1 MSKFLM
7 EQLEAQFKQL
17 EEKKDIILG
26 QEDDELEES
35 NVTSNMDGG
44 AGPPK
49 TPHAFVKSED
59 DLDDDHIEVLGYKKS
74 KESKQNFESIKKME
88 SRLESLIEATYRAY
102 RKDESMSNK
111 KKVNLA
117 IKEIN
122 RKLYEVEKLV
132 NQNTKLK
139 TEMGIDQGQFWES
152 TKVRFGKIS
161 ERMLKITRKIKDLGA

>member
-1 MSKFLM
+1 M
-7 EQLEAQFKQL
+7 EQLESKFRTFES
-17 EEKKDIILG
+17 EEEI
-26 QEDDELEES
+26 EEA
-35 NVTSNMDGG
+35 NVTGNMDGG
-44 AGPPK
+44 AGPIK
-49 TPHAFVKSED
+49 TPAAFAKSKDED
-59 DLDDDHIEVLGYKKS
+59 DLDTDHIEVLGYKKS
-74 KESKQNFESIKKME
+74 KKSKQHFESVKN
-88 SRLESLIEATYRAY
+88 LETKLENLIEATYRAY

-161 ERMLKITRKIKDLGA
+161 ERMLKISRKIKELGA

>member
-1 MSKFLM
+1 MSRYLLK
-7 EQLEAQFKQL
+7 
-17 EEKKDIILG
+17 
-26 QEDDELEES
+26 ELEDKFNQFELQEEEELDEA

-49 TPHAFVKSED
+49 TPHAFAKSED
-59 DLDDDHIEVLGYKKS
+59 DMDNDHIEVLGYKKS
-74 KESKQNFESIKKME
+74 KESKAHFESLSKLD
-88 SRLESLIEATYRAY
+88 SQLESLIEATYRAY
-102 RKDESMSNK
+102 RKDESMTAK

-122 RKLYEVEKLV
+122 RKLYEVEQLV

-139 TEMGIDQGQFWES
+139 TEMGLSQGQYWES

-161 ERMLKITRKIKDLGA
+161 ERMLKISRKIKELGS

>member
-7 EQLEAQFKQL
+7 EQLESKFEKFES
-17 EEKKDIILG
+17 EEEI
-26 QEDDELEES
+26 EEA
-35 NVTSNMDGG
+35 NVTGNMDGG
-44 AGPPK
+44 AGPIK
-49 TPHAFVKSED
+49 TPAAFAKSEDED
-59 DLDDDHIEVLGYKKS
+59 DLDTDHIEVLGYKKS
-74 KESKQNFESIKKME
+74 KKSKQNFESVKN
-88 SRLESLIEATYRAY
+88 LETKLENLIEATYRAY
-102 RKDESMSNK
+102 KKDESMSSK

-161 ERMLKITRKIKDLGA
+161 ERMLKISRKIKELGS

>member
-7 EQLEAQFKQL
+7 EQLESKFKKFES
-17 EEKKDIILG
+17 EEEI
-26 QEDDELEES
+26 EEA
-35 NVTSNMDGG
+35 NVTGNMDGG
-44 AGPPK
+44 AGPIK
-49 TPHAFVKSED
+49 TPAAFAKSKDED
-59 DLDDDHIEVLGYKKS
+59 DLDTDHIEVLGYKKS
-74 KESKQNFESIKKME
+74 KKSKQHFESVSK
-88 SRLESLIEATYRAY
+88 LETKLENLIEATYRAY
-102 RKDESMSNK
+102 KKDESMSSK

-161 ERMLKITRKIKDLGA
+161 ERMLKISRKIKELGS

>member
-7 EQLEAQFKQL
+7 EQLESKFKKFES
-17 EEKKDIILG
+17 EEEI
-26 QEDDELEES
+26 EEA
-35 NVTSNMDGG
+35 NVTGNMDGG
-44 AGPPK
+44 AGPIK
-49 TPHAFVKSED
+49 TPSAFAKSKDED
-59 DLDDDHIEVLGYKKS
+59 DLDTDHIEVLGYKKS
-74 KESKQNFESIKKME
+74 KKSKQHFESVSK
-88 SRLESLIEATYRAY
+88 LETSLENLIEATYRAY
-102 RKDESMSNK
+102 KKDESMSSK

-161 ERMLKITRKIKDLGA
+161 ERMLKISRKIKELGS

>member
-7 EQLEAQFKQL
+7 EQLESKFKKFES
-17 EEKKDIILG
+17 EEEI
-26 QEDDELEES
+26 EEA
-35 NVTSNMDGG
+35 NVTGNMDGG
-44 AGPPK
+44 AGPIK
-49 TPHAFVKSED
+49 TPAAFAKSEDED
-59 DLDDDHIEVLGYKKS
+59 DLDTDHIEVLGYKKS
-74 KESKQNFESIKKME
+74 KKSKQNFESVKN
-88 SRLESLIEATYRAY
+88 LETKLENLIEATYRAY
-102 RKDESMSNK
+102 KKDESMSSK

-161 ERMLKITRKIKDLGA
+161 ERMLKISRKIKELGS

>member
-7 EQLEAQFKQL
+7 EQLESKFEKFES
-17 EEKKDIILG
+17 EEEI
-26 QEDDELEES
+26 EEA
-35 NVTSNMDGG
+35 NVTGNMDGG
-44 AGPPK
+44 AGPIK
-49 TPHAFVKSED
+49 TPAAFAKSEDED
-59 DLDDDHIEVLGYKKS
+59 DLDTDHIEVLGYKKS
-74 KESKQNFESIKKME
+74 KKSKQNFESVKN
-88 SRLESLIEATYRAY
+88 LETKLENLIEATYRAY
-102 RKDESMSNK
+102 KKDESMSSK

-139 TEMGIDQGQFWES
+139 TEMGIDQSQFWES

-161 ERMLKITRKIKDLGA
+161 ERMLKISRKIKELGS